1 MLAAMTIRTI
11 DCDDCVM
18 AGTSACDDCVVTFIV
33 NREPGDAVV
42 VDADEERALR
52 ALGDGGLV
60 PLLRHRPRR
69 VG

>member
-1 MLAAMTIRTI
+1 MDEQKRTI

-33 NREPGDAVV
+33 GREQGEAVV

-52 ALGDGGLV
+52 ALGEGGLV
-60 PLLRHRPRR
+60 PRLLHRARA
-69 VG
+69 G